1 MCAELEKLI
10 MKSLKGFKNYQN
22 VIFRNIKGAM
32 SWENG
37 VNRLA

>member
-1 MCAELEKLI
+1 MFNFVEKLI
-10 MKSLKGFKNYQN
+10 MKSLKGCKNDQN

-37 VNRLA
+37 VNRFA